1 MAIVTD
7 KKKNALDMRKGHLTH
22 SVTTQETKKE
32 ETPGICDVQDFSRPW
47 APGYLLMFETVFT
60 LSLVMLLTK

>member
-32 ETPGICDVQDFSRPW
+32 ETPGICDAPFLSGISPDLGPW
-47 APGYLLMFETVFT
+47 IFC
-60 LSLVMLLTK
+60 

>member
-7 KKKNALDMRKGHLTH
+7 KKNALDMRKGHLTH

-32 ETPGICDVQDFSRPW
+32 GTPQICDVQEFPDLGPFDIC
-47 APGYLLMFETVFT
+47 
-60 LSLVMLLTK
+60 